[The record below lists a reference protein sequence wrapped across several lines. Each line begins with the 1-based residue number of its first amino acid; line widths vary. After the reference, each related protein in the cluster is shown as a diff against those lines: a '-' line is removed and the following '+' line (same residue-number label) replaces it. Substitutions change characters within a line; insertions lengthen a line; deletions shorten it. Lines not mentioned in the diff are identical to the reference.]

1 MDETKDYILNDM
13 AMNKRIIAVV
23 AGGDSGEYE
32 VSLRSAEGI
41 TSFLDKE
48 RYAPYTVII
57 RGTEWNVQLPDNTVA
72 PIDRND
78 FSFVWNGEKVAFDYA
93 YITIHGTP
101 GENGLLGSYFEL
113 IRMPYSTIFPEL
125 FLRGALYHFALD
137 QLHLL
142 LHPHQICI
150 GAAEYVLHRKPCG
163 ESGNLGNQTQLFIG
177 IDIDFAVVIVHLAGE
192 DVEQGGLAAAVP
204 A

>member
-1 MDETKDYILNDM
+1 MTT
-13 AMNKRIIAVV
+13 NKRTIAIV

-48 RYAPYTVII
+48 RYTIYTVII
-57 RGTEWNVQLPDNTVA
+57 RGTEWNVLLPDGTTA

-78 FSFVWNGEKVAFDYA
+78 FSFTHNGDHVKFDYA

-113 IRMPYSTIFPEL
+113 IRMPYSTCPPLTSAMTFNKFVL
-125 FLRGALYHFALD
+125 NQYLRSLGVRV
-137 QLHLL
+137 
-142 LHPHQICI
+142 
-150 GAAEYVLHRKPCG
+150 AESLTLRRRMSSLPMM
-163 ESGNLGNQTQLFIG
+163 
-177 IDIDFAVVIVHLAGE
+177 
-192 DVEQGGLAAAVP
+192 
-204 A
+204 